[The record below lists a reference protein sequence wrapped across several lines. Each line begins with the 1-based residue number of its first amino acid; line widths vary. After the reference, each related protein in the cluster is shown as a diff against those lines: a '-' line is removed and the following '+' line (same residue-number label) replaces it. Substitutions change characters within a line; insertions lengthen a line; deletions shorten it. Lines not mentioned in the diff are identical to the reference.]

1 MRRLYAVTVDI
12 YEPSRP
18 FPIVQHRFVGLTAK
32 EAEGY
37 HQAHRASDR
46 FLRECEDK
54 EAFSP
59 QPTAVS
65 KVKCKAVIRRGWIG
79 GVPR

>member
-1 MRRLYAVTVDI
+1 MRRLYAITVDI
-12 YEPSRP
+12 FEPSRP
-18 FPIVQHRFVGLTAK
+18 FPIVQHRFLGLTRE

-37 HQAHRASDR
+37 HEAHRKSDR

-65 KVKCKAVIRRGWIG
+65 TVKCRAVVRHEWIRSAR
-79 GVPR
+79 